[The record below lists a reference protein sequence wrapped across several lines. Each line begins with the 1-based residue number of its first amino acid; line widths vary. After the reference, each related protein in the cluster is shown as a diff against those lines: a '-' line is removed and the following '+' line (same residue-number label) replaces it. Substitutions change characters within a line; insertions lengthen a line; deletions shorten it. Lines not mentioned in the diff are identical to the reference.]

1 MFKGRNRFRGDEKW
15 DIFQIIPRVKI
26 LKQVQDDEIPGQAR
40 DDDVQDDEMPDQVR
54 HDGGIA
60 GQARNDEE
68 DIVGRYSIDLEERL
82 KCNMGRAKEDACMLE
97 KIINNK
103 P

>member
-1 MFKGRNRFRGDEKW
+1 MFKGRKRFRGDEKW

-26 LKQVQDDEIPGQAR
+26 EK
-40 DDDVQDDEMPDQVR
+40 MPDQVR
-54 HDGGIA
+54 HDVVQDDGMPDRVRHDDVQDDG
-60 GQARNDEE
+60 E
-68 DIVGRYSIDLEERL
+68 DIVGRFSIDLEERL

>member
-1 MFKGRNRFRGDEKW
+1 MFKGRRRFRGDEKW

-26 LKQVQDDEIPGQAR
+26 LKQVQDDGIPGQAR
-40 DDDVQDDEMPDQVR
+40 DDDVQDDEGMPDQVR
-54 HDGGIA
+54 HDG
-60 GQARNDEE
+60 E

>member
-1 MFKGRNRFRGDEKW
+1 MFKGRRRFRGDEKW

-26 LKQVQDDEIPGQAR
+26 
-40 DDDVQDDEMPDQVR
+40 
-54 HDGGIA
+54 A
-60 GQARNDEE
+60 GQARNDGGILNQVQDDGE
-68 DIVGRYSIDLEERL
+68 DIVGRFSIDLEERL

>member
-1 MFKGRNRFRGDEKW
+1 MFKGMKRGRRDKEW
-15 DIFQIIPRVKI
+15 DIFEIIPKVKIAGLARNDVGI
-26 LKQVQDDEIPGQAR
+26 LKQVQDDGIPGQAR
-40 DDDVQDDEMPDQVR
+40 DDEMPDQVR
-54 HDGGIA
+54 HDEG
-60 GQARNDEE
+60 
-68 DIVGRYSIDLEERL
+68 DIVGRFSIDLEERL

>member
-1 MFKGRNRFRGDEKW
+1 MFKGRKRGRRDKEW
-15 DIFQIIPRVKI
+15 DIFQIIPRVEI

-40 DDDVQDDEMPDQVR
+40 DDDS
-54 HDGGIA
+54 
-60 GQARNDEE
+60 
-68 DIVGRYSIDLEERL
+68 DIVKRFSIDLEDRL

>member
-1 MFKGRNRFRGDEKW
+1 MFKWRKQVRRDETP
-15 DIFQIIPRVKI
+15 DIYRIIPRVKI
-26 LKQVQDDEIPGQAR
+26 EKIPGQAR
-40 DDDVQDDEMPDQVR
+40 DDDVQDDEIPGQARDDGMPDQVR
-54 HDGGIA
+54 HD
-60 GQARNDEE
+60 
-68 DIVGRYSIDLEERL
+68 DIVGRYSIDLEEKL

>member
-1 MFKGRNRFRGDEKW
+1 MFKGMKRGRRDKEW
-15 DIFQIIPRVKI
+15 DIFEIIPKVKI
-26 LKQVQDDEIPGQAR
+26 EKIPGQVRHDDVQDDGIPGQAR
-40 DDDVQDDEMPDQVR
+40 DDDS
-54 HDGGIA
+54 
-60 GQARNDEE
+60 
-68 DIVGRYSIDLEERL
+68 DIVKRFSIDLEERL

>member
-1 MFKGRNRFRGDEKW
+1 MFKGRKRFRGDEKW

-26 LKQVQDDEIPGQAR
+26 LKQVQDDGIPGQAR
-40 DDDVQDDEMPDQVR
+40 DDEMPDQVR
-54 HDGGIA
+54 HDEG
-60 GQARNDEE
+60 
-68 DIVGRYSIDLEERL
+68 DIVGRFSIDLEERL

>member
-1 MFKGRNRFRGDEKW
+1 MFKGRRRFRGDEKW

-26 LKQVQDDEIPGQAR
+26 LKQVQDDGIPGQAR
-40 DDDVQDDEMPDQVR
+40 DDDS
-54 HDGGIA
+54 
-60 GQARNDEE
+60 
-68 DIVGRYSIDLEERL
+68 DIVKRFSIDLEERL

>member
-1 MFKGRNRFRGDEKW
+1 MFKGRRRFRGDEKW

-40 DDDVQDDEMPDQVR
+40 
-54 HDGGIA
+54 HDG
-60 GQARNDEE
+60 E
-68 DIVGRYSIDLEERL
+68 DIVGRFSIDLEERL

>member
-1 MFKGRNRFRGDEKW
+1 MFKGRKRFRGDEKW

-26 LKQVQDDEIPGQAR
+26 EKIPGQAR
-40 DDDVQDDEMPDQVR
+40 DDDS
-54 HDGGIA
+54 
-60 GQARNDEE
+60 
-68 DIVGRYSIDLEERL
+68 DIVKRFSIDLEERL

>member
-1 MFKGRNRFRGDEKW
+1 MFKGRRRFRGDEKW

-26 LKQVQDDEIPGQAR
+26 EKIPGQAR
-40 DDDVQDDEMPDQVR
+40 DDDVQDDGMPDQVR
-54 HDGGIA
+54 HDVVRDDEIP
-60 GQARNDEE
+60 GQARNDGE
-68 DIVGRYSIDLEERL
+68 DIVGRFSIDLEERL

>member
-40 DDDVQDDEMPDQVR
+40 DDGMPDQVRHDDVQDDGGMPDQVR
-54 HDGGIA
+54 HDG
-60 GQARNDEE
+60 E
-68 DIVGRYSIDLEERL
+68 DIVGKYSIDLEERL

>member
-1 MFKGRNRFRGDEKW
+1 MFKGRRRFRGDEKW

-40 DDDVQDDEMPDQVR
+40 DDEMPNQVR
-54 HDGGIA
+54 HDG
-60 GQARNDEE
+60 E
-68 DIVGRYSIDLEERL
+68 DFVGRFSVDLEERL

>member
-1 MFKGRNRFRGDEKW
+1 MFKGRKRGRRDKEW
-15 DIFQIIPRVKI
+15 DIFEIIPKVKI
-26 LKQVQDDEIPGQAR
+26 EKMPDQVRHDG
-40 DDDVQDDEMPDQVR
+40 VQDDEMPDQVR
-54 HDGGIA
+54 HDVVRDDEIP
-60 GQARNDEE
+60 GQARDDDS
-68 DIVGRYSIDLEERL
+68 DIVKRFSIDLEERL

>member
-1 MFKGRNRFRGDEKW
+1 MFKGRRRFRGDEKW
-15 DIFQIIPRVKI
+15 DIFQIIPRVEIAGLARNDVGI

-40 DDDVQDDEMPDQVR
+40 
-54 HDGGIA
+54 
-60 GQARNDEE
+60 NDEG
-68 DIVGRYSIDLEERL
+68 DIVGRFSIDLEERL

>member
-1 MFKGRNRFRGDEKW
+1 MFKGRRRFRGDEKW

-26 LKQVQDDEIPGQAR
+26 EKMPDQVRHDVVRDDGIPGQAR
-40 DDDVQDDEMPDQVR
+40 DDDS
-54 HDGGIA
+54 
-60 GQARNDEE
+60 
-68 DIVGRYSIDLEERL
+68 DIVKRFSIDLEERL

>member
-1 MFKGRNRFRGDEKW
+1 MAWF
-15 DIFQIIPRVKI
+15 IFFYYNSHYGYMNA
-26 LKQVQDDEIPGQAR
+26 L
-40 DDDVQDDEMPDQVR
+40 
-54 HDGGIA
+54 
-60 GQARNDEE
+60 NN
-68 DIVGRYSIDLEERL
+68 SIDLEEKL

>member
-1 MFKGRNRFRGDEKW
+1 MFKGRRRFRGDEKW

-26 LKQVQDDEIPGQAR
+26 LKQVQDDGIPGQAR
-40 DDDVQDDEMPDQVR
+40 DDDVQDDGMPDRVR
-54 HDGGIA
+54 HDVVRDDG
-60 GQARNDEE
+60 E
-68 DIVGRYSIDLEERL
+68 DIVGRFSVDLEERL

>member
-1 MFKGRNRFRGDEKW
+1 MFKGRRRFRGDEKW
-15 DIFQIIPRVKI
+15 NIFQIIPRVKI
-26 LKQVQDDEIPGQAR
+26 EK
-40 DDDVQDDEMPDQVR
+40 MPDQVR
-54 HDGGIA
+54 HDGILNQVQGDGIA
-60 GQARNDEE
+60 GQARNDEG
-68 DIVGRYSIDLEERL
+68 DLVKRFSIDLEERL

>member
-1 MFKGRNRFRGDEKW
+1 MFKGRRRRFRGDEKW

-26 LKQVQDDEIPGQAR
+26 EKIPGQARDDDVQDDEIPGQAR
-40 DDDVQDDEMPDQVR
+40 DDDSD
-54 HDGGIA
+54 IA
-60 GQARNDEE
+60 KRF
-68 DIVGRYSIDLEERL
+68 SIDLEERL

>member
-1 MFKGRNRFRGDEKW
+1 MFKGRRRFRGDEKW

-26 LKQVQDDEIPGQAR
+26 EKIPGQARDDDVQDDEIPGQAR
-40 DDDVQDDEMPDQVR
+40 DDDSD
-54 HDGGIA
+54 IA
-60 GQARNDEE
+60 KRF
-68 DIVGRYSIDLEERL
+68 SIDLEERL

>member
-1 MFKGRNRFRGDEKW
+1 MFKGRKRFRGDEKW

-26 LKQVQDDEIPGQAR
+26 EKIPGQARDDDVQDDEIPGQAR
-40 DDDVQDDEMPDQVR
+40 DDDSD
-54 HDGGIA
+54 IA
-60 GQARNDEE
+60 KRF
-68 DIVGRYSIDLEERL
+68 SIDLEERL

>member
-1 MFKGRNRFRGDEKW
+1 MFKGRKRFRGDEKW
-15 DIFQIIPRVKI
+15 DIFQIIPRVEIEK
-26 LKQVQDDEIPGQAR
+26 IPGQAR
-40 DDDVQDDEMPDQVR
+40 DDDVQDD
-54 HDGGIA
+54 GIP
-60 GQARNDEE
+60 GQARDDDS
-68 DIVGRYSIDLEERL
+68 DIVKRFSIDLEERL

>member
-1 MFKGRNRFRGDEKW
+1 MFKGRRRFRGDEKW

-26 LKQVQDDEIPGQAR
+26 EKIPGQAR
-40 DDDVQDDEMPDQVR
+40 DDDVQDDEIP
-54 HDGGIA
+54 
-60 GQARNDEE
+60 GQARNDEG
-68 DIVGRYSIDLEERL
+68 DIVGRFSIDLEERL

>member
-1 MFKGRNRFRGDEKW
+1 MFKGRRRFRGDEKW

-26 LKQVQDDEIPGQAR
+26 EKIPGQAR
-40 DDDVQDDEMPDQVR
+40 DDDS
-54 HDGGIA
+54 
-60 GQARNDEE
+60 
-68 DIVGRYSIDLEERL
+68 DIVKRFSIDLEERL

>member
-1 MFKGRNRFRGDEKW
+1 MFKGRRRFRGDEEW

-40 DDDVQDDEMPDQVR
+40 DDGMQDDEMPDQVR
-54 HDGGIA
+54 HDG
-60 GQARNDEE
+60 E
-68 DIVGRYSIDLEERL
+68 DIARRFSVDLEERL
-82 KCNMGRAKEDACMLE
+82 KCNMGQVKEDATMLE
-97 KIINNK
+97 KLINNK

>member
-1 MFKGRNRFRGDEKW
+1 MFKGRRRFRGDEKW

-26 LKQVQDDEIPGQAR
+26 EKMPDQVRHDDVQDDEIPGQAR
-40 DDDVQDDEMPDQVR
+40 DDEMPDRVR
-54 HDGGIA
+54 HDVVRDDG
-60 GQARNDEE
+60 E

>member
-1 MFKGRNRFRGDEKW
+1 MFKGRRRFRGDEKW
-15 DIFQIIPRVKI
+15 DIFQIIPKVKI
-26 LKQVQDDEIPGQAR
+26 EKIPGQAR

-54 HDGGIA
+54 HD
-60 GQARNDEE
+60 DS
-68 DIVGRYSIDLEERL
+68 DIVKRFSIDLEERL

>member
-1 MFKGRNRFRGDEKW
+1 MFKGRKRFRGDEKW

-26 LKQVQDDEIPGQAR
+26 EK
-40 DDDVQDDEMPDQVR
+40 MPDQVR
-54 HDGGIA
+54 HDGILNQVQDDEIA
-60 GQARNDEE
+60 GLARNDGE
-68 DIVGRYSIDLEERL
+68 DIVGRFSVDLEERL

>member
-1 MFKGRNRFRGDEKW
+1 MFKGRKRGRRDEEW
-15 DIFQIIPRVKI
+15 DIFEIIPKVKT

-40 DDDVQDDEMPDQVR
+40 DDDVQDD
-54 HDGGIA
+54 G
-60 GQARNDEE
+60 E

-82 KCNMGRAKEDACMLE
+82 KCNIGRAKEDACMLE